1 MNDLATVLFWLITCV
16 VTVLLGGIFAGF
28 ETGLYLTH
36 RVRAELLAEGKSTP
50 AIRLHGFFSHM
61 DRTLA
66 MLLIG
71 VNVFHYIAAFSVTT
85 LCVLAD
91 VDDVEFVA
99 SLITVPLMFIFSESV
114 PKGLFQRGP
123 EKLTYLFA
131 RPVYAFSV
139 LFRWTGMT
147 PLVTGVSTGLLR
159 LIGRKG
165 HVTDTLGRETLIGAL
180 AEGQAAGTLTGSQE
194 EMARRVMDLAAL
206 RVADVTHPLDQAVT
220 VCETMSREEFI
231 PYVAGHVYSRLP
243 MLDADG
249 RITGVVDALSVLTDV
264 QHRSPMALQR
274 TALFV
279 SCDETITDALFHLRR
294 DHQHLAGVVNADG
307 EHIGIVTSKDLVE
320 AVVGDLV
327 EW

>member
-1 MNDLATVLFWLITCV
+1 MSELATILFWLVACV
-16 VTVLLGGIFAGF
+16 VAVVLGGIFAGF

-36 RVRAELLAEGKSTP
+36 RVRAELLAEGNNKP
-50 AIRLHGFFSHM
+50 ARTLHGFFSHM
-61 DRTLA
+61 DQTLA

-71 VNVFHYIAAFSVTT
+71 VNVFHYIAAFAVTT
-85 LCVLAD
+85 LCVLAE

-131 RPVYAFSV
+131 RPVYGFSV

-159 LIGRKG
+159 LVGRTG
-165 HVTDTLGRETLIGAL
+165 QVADTLGRETLIGAL
-180 AEGQAAGTLTGSQE
+180 AEGQASGTLTGSQE

-206 RVADVTHPLDQAVT
+206 RVADVTCPLDQTVT

-231 PYVAGHVYSRLP
+231 PYIADHIYSRMP
-243 MLDADG
+243 MVDG
-249 RITGVVDALSVLTDV
+249 EGKITGVVDALSVLTDA
-264 QHRSPMALQR
+264 QRRSPRTLQEP
-274 TALFV
+274 ALFV
-279 SCDETITDALFHLRR
+279 SADETITDALFHLRR
-294 DHQHLAGVVNADG
+294 DHHHLAGVVNSDG
-307 EHIGIVTSKDLVE
+307 QHIGIVTSKDLVE